1 MDYET
6 SPTCPFQLI
15 IISYAEMDGK
25 KILNTMKTKIGSE
38 EVLTKVEAMNL
49 IMIPKMFTSNQD
61 VVLEDVCE
69 FLPKLK
75 LDDEEFKL
83 ELIFE
88 MRCVIHK
95 YAKTLDDINRL
106 EEVIGLQ
113 EAVTAKQFQD
123 QKLINQGITRGR
135 VQGAFEIVLN
145 AKKILGIENALK
157 ICDFTKEELETEKL
171 NR

>member
-1 MDYET
+1 
-6 SPTCPFQLI
+6 
-15 IISYAEMDGK
+15 
-25 KILNTMKTKIGSE
+25 MKTKIGSE

-61 VVLEDVCE
+61 VVLEDVCAL
-69 FLPKLK
+69 LPKLK

-123 QKLINQGITRGR
+123 QKLINQGITQGR

-145 AKKILGIENALK
+145 AKKY
-157 ICDFTKEELETEKL
+157 
-171 NR
+171 

>member
-1 MDYET
+1 MDRCDLDYET
-6 SPTCPFQLI
+6 SPTCPFQPI
-15 IISYAEMDGK
+15 IISYAEMDGR
-25 KILNTMKTKIGSE
+25 KILNTMKTKIESE

-123 QKLINQGITRGR
+123 QKLINQG
-135 VQGAFEIVLN
+135 AFEIALN
-145 AKKILGIENALK
+145 VKNTFGIEHALK
-157 ICDFTKEELETEKL
+157 ISNFTREELENEKL